1 MSNDSKKK
9 YNTISTELRND
20 IKKRFEFGEH
30 LIDLCLE
37 YKVNFNTM
45 KNYASK
51 KSWKKGKTI
60 DIVYAKE
67 MMAETDE
74 VVKKRADIK
83 KLLDNLGMSLLSYM
97 FELEKNKQRPT
108 NKNIEEALKHRL
120 TSATLIKDYMKDIH
134 NFRSPEEQLKLEEMV
149 INIEKLKATLD
160 DEETDVDLD

>member
-51 KSWKKGKTI
+51 KGWKKGKTI

-108 NKNIEEALKHRL
+108 NKNTEEALKHRL

-149 INIEKLKATLD
+149 IKLEQLKAMLD
-160 DEETDVDLD
+160 DEEQDVDLD